1 MAAAELSSSG
11 PSSGRRFQQDVP
23 ARTRQESWNNMSKA
37 CLLVQKNA
45 NILHLALGHSDTMI
59 RAASGNLCTVS
70 SSKST
75 RSHRHEPKRLSNLQ
89 KAPAA
94 QHSLAST
101 QLLIRTSANAPAQG
115 QIVYACC
122 LPAPHLLMVYTACTQ
137 LMSAPALLTC
147 TSLMLSRVRLPCSL
161 DMMIQCSNPWQHL
174 KLLTPAKGC
183 FRGHIEYRCWLLPGP
198 KSHYLSHHSHQSAWA
213 LALVCGPQTRQ

>member
-1 MAAAELSSSG
+1 
-11 PSSGRRFQQDVP
+11 
-23 ARTRQESWNNMSKA
+23 MSKA
-37 CLLVQKNA
+37 CLLVQMNA
-45 NILHLALGHSDTMI
+45 NILHLDHSDTTI
-59 RAASGNLCTVS
+59 RAASVNLCNVS

-75 RSHRHEPKRLSNLQ
+75 QSHRHEPKLSNLQ

-94 QHSLAST
+94 QHSLASP
-101 QLLIRTSANAPAQG
+101 QLLIGTSANAPAQG

-122 LPAPHLLMVYTACTQ
+122 LPAPHLLMVHTACTQ

-161 DMMIQCSNPWQHL
+161 DMMIQCCDPWQHL

-183 FRGHIEYRCWLLPGP
+183 FRGHIEYRSWQFPG
-198 KSHYLSHHSHQSAWA
+198 SNSQILSHRSHQSAWA
-213 LALVCGPQTRQ
+213 LALACGPQTRQ